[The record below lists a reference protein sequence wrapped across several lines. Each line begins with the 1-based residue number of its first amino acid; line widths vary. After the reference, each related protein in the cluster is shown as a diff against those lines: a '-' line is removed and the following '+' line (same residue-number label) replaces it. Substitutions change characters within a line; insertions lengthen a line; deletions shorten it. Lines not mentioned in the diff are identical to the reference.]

1 MSYLFKYSRLKA
13 SVLSLS
19 LLLLAYPVHSQES
32 SASLIE
38 EIIVTSQRTEESLQD
53 VPIAVTALTSSMLED
68 MQIEGGSDLQ
78 LVTPSLSFQGS
89 DATGG
94 TFNIRGITNLAVSAT
109 AESGVEIH
117 VNDLPVGSTTM
128 QDGDFLD
135 MERIEVLRGPQGT
148 LYGKNS
154 VGGVINLITARPQF
168 GEAFGSATVEV
179 GSYDLLK
186 TKLMLNIPLGDSLA
200 MRIAAS
206 SNDRDGDIKNIYSKA
221 KTSHVNNRDSDAY
234 RLSIAWNA
242 TDRTDVLF
250 VHENYSENSMRH
262 YINNVYCQRDPS
274 FVAGCTPGGE
284 RLHELTHP
292 MATYVENLAVLTG
305 ILDFTTTTD
314 MSGAPKGFW
323 ETNIRG
329 NPNYVV
335 DQDITQLIIN
345 HELND
350 DWNLIA
356 AASIKDRLY
365 DRTGSY
371 ASEEM
376 DRLRFKD
383 NPFFPGGNVPMSG
396 FGPNCKLD
404 DGTFGIYGGCITDTM
419 NYPDGFD
426 RQFAEVESETVEIRL
441 QSNLDGQW
449 NYLLGAI
456 HSEGSGLSD
465 YTIAANG
472 LDALALAPPP
482 VLINGLP
489 QGAVQLYAP
498 LFLQTTKSATR
509 SSAIFGE
516 IYYQASDRLKYTVGV
531 RTTED
536 YKEQYGYSPFL
547 SAPGFGTIGG
557 GFTALTALPTYGD
570 SWYKSG
576 AIGDPETEYSNT
588 TGRFVVDY
596 VLNDNALVYGSIS
609 KGFKGGG
616 FNPPLDPAKYP
627 DTPQVF
633 PDTELMA
640 YEVGIKIDFP
650 ESGMRLNT
658 SAYMYDASD
667 YQVTKIQNKTR
678 VNEGI
683 DVDMMGI
690 ESEFIWVPL
699 SAPQWQINAGISFEE
714 SEIASGNMLL
724 NPANADLCLSTGCG
738 NWHLMKDGSD
748 GEVFV
753 VRKDVATV
761 IWNMWQGGLWGP
773 AQALIVPVEF
783 HGDRASGV
791 PTPVSFLPNVTPGHL
806 PSLTAARSLY
816 SSVMVNTACS
826 ILGCNPADVIKDGL
840 LSDISG
846 NQLTHPDYM
855 ANLGIQYT
863 MTTETYN
870 VNFRLDAYKQ
880 GERYTSLF
888 NLGWDKVDPWTEYNA
903 LISITP
909 ATADGNWRVDIYGQN
924 ITDEENVT
932 NIGDATAP
940 LGFNKNIF
948 ARPQAT
954 YGVKWTYN
962 F

>member
-1 MSYLFKYSRLKA
+1 MRNLFVHSTLKV

-19 LLLLAYPVHSQES
+19 LLLLAYPAQSQES

-68 MQIEGGSDLQ
+68 MQIESGSDLQ

-94 TFNIRGITNLAVSAT
+94 SFNIRGITNLAVSPT

-117 VNDLPVGSTTM
+117 VNDMPVGATTM

-148 LYGKNS
+148 LFGKNS
-154 VGGVINLITARPQF
+154 VGGVINLITAKPQF
-168 GEAFGSATVEV
+168 GKAFGSATVDV

-250 VHENYSENSMRH
+250 VHENYSENSNRH
-262 YINNVYCQRDPS
+262 YENNVYCQRDPS
-274 FVAGCTPGGE
+274 FVSGCTPGGKKV
-284 RLHELTHP
+284 HELTHP

-305 ILDFTTTTD
+305 ILDFTSTTD

-323 ETNIRG
+323 EANIRG
-329 NPNYVV
+329 NPKYIV

-350 DWNLIA
+350 NWNLTA

-396 FGPNCKLD
+396 FGPNCKLA
-404 DGTFGIYGGCITDTM
+404 DGTSGIYGGCITDTM

-426 RQFAEVESETVEIRL
+426 RQFTETESETVEIRL

-456 HSEGSGLSD
+456 HADGSGDTS

-482 VLINGLP
+482 VLTGLP

-498 LFLQTTKSATR
+498 LFQQSTLVATR
-509 SSAIFGE
+509 STAIFGE
-516 IYYQASDRLKYTVGV
+516 VYYQASDRLKYTLGV
-531 RTTED
+531 RNTED
-536 YKEQYGYSPFL
+536 YKEQYAYSPFL
-547 SAPGFGTIGG
+547 STPGFGSIGG
-557 GFTALTALPTYGD
+557 GFTALAALPTYGD
-570 SWYKSG
+570 SWYASG

-650 ESGMRLNT
+650 ERGMRLNT

-753 VRKDVATV
+753 VRKDVATL

-806 PSLTAARSLY
+806 PSLTAARTLY

-863 MTTETYN
+863 MTTEMYK

-940 LGFNKNIF
+940 LGFNKNIY

>member
-1 MSYLFKYSRLKA
+1 MRNLFHHSTLKV

-19 LLLLAYPVHSQES
+19 LLFLAYPAQSQES

-89 DATGG
+89 DASGG
-94 TFNIRGITNLAVSAT
+94 SFNIRGITNLAVSPT

-117 VNDLPVGSTTM
+117 VNDMPVGATTM

-148 LYGKNS
+148 LFGKNS

-168 GEAFGSATVEV
+168 GDAFGSATVDV

-262 YINNVYCQRDPS
+262 YVNNVYCQRDPS

-284 RLHELTHP
+284 RVHELTHP

-305 ILDFTTTTD
+305 ILDFTSTTD

-329 NPNYVV
+329 NPKYVV

-350 DWNLIA
+350 NWNLTA

-426 RQFAEVESETVEIRL
+426 RQFAEEESETVEIKI

-456 HSEGSGLSD
+456 HSEGSALSQ

-482 VLINGLP
+482 VLTGFP

-498 LFLQTTKSATR
+498 LFLQSTKAATR

-516 IYYQASDRLKYTVGV
+516 VYYQASDRLKYTLGV

-536 YKEQYGYSPFL
+536 YKEQYAYSPFL
-547 SAPGFGTIGG
+547 SAPGFGSIGG
-557 GFTALTALPTYGD
+557 GFTALAALPTYGD
-570 SWYKSG
+570 SWYASG
-576 AIGDPETEYSNT
+576 TVGDPEIEYSNT

-650 ESGMRLNT
+650 ERGMRLNT

-724 NPANADLCLSTGCG
+724 NPANADLCLTTGCG

-753 VRKDVATV
+753 VRKDVAAT
-761 IWNMWQGGLWGP
+761 IWSMWQGGLWGP
-773 AQALIVPVEF
+773 AQGILVPVEF

-826 ILGCNPADVIKDGL
+826 ILGCNPADVVKDGL

-863 MTTETYN
+863 MTTEMYK

-940 LGFNKNIF
+940 LGFNKSIW

>member
-1 MSYLFKYSRLKA
+1 
-13 SVLSLS
+13 
-19 LLLLAYPVHSQES
+19 
-32 SASLIE
+32 
-38 EIIVTSQRTEESLQD
+38 
-53 VPIAVTALTSSMLED
+53 
-68 MQIEGGSDLQ
+68 
-78 LVTPSLSFQGS
+78 
-89 DATGG
+89 
-94 TFNIRGITNLAVSAT
+94 
-109 AESGVEIH
+109 
-117 VNDLPVGSTTM
+117 
-128 QDGDFLD
+128 
-135 MERIEVLRGPQGT
+135 
-148 LYGKNS
+148 
-154 VGGVINLITARPQF
+154 
-168 GEAFGSATVEV
+168 
-179 GSYDLLK
+179 
-186 TKLMLNIPLGDSLA
+186 
-200 MRIAAS
+200 
-206 SNDRDGDIKNIYSKA
+206 
-221 KTSHVNNRDSDAY
+221 
-234 RLSIAWNA
+234 
-242 TDRTDVLF
+242 
-250 VHENYSENSMRH
+250 
-262 YINNVYCQRDPS
+262 
-274 FVAGCTPGGE
+274 
-284 RLHELTHP
+284 

-305 ILDFTTTTD
+305 ILDFTSTTD

-329 NPNYVV
+329 NPKYVV

-350 DWNLIA
+350 NWNLTA

-426 RQFAEVESETVEIRL
+426 RQFAEEESETVEIKL

-456 HSEGSGLSD
+456 HSEGSALSQ

-482 VLINGLP
+482 VLTGFP

-498 LFLQTTKSATR
+498 LFLQSTKAATR

-516 IYYQASDRLKYTVGV
+516 VYYQASDRLKYTLGV
-531 RTTED
+531 RNTED
-536 YKEQYGYSPFL
+536 YKEQYAYSPFL
-547 SAPGFGTIGG
+547 SAPGFGSIGG
-557 GFTALTALPTYGD
+557 GFTALAALPTYGD
-570 SWYKSG
+570 SWYASG
-576 AIGDPETEYSNT
+576 TVGDPETEYSNT

-650 ESGMRLNT
+650 ERGMRLNT

-724 NPANADLCLSTGCG
+724 NPANADLC
-738 NWHLMKDGSD
+738 
-748 GEVFV
+748 
-753 VRKDVATV
+753 
-761 IWNMWQGGLWGP
+761 
-773 AQALIVPVEF
+773 
-783 HGDRASGV
+783 
-791 PTPVSFLPNVTPGHL
+791 
-806 PSLTAARSLY
+806 
-816 SSVMVNTACS
+816 
-826 ILGCNPADVIKDGL
+826 
-840 LSDISG
+840 
-846 NQLTHPDYM
+846 
-855 ANLGIQYT
+855 
-863 MTTETYN
+863 
-870 VNFRLDAYKQ
+870 
-880 GERYTSLF
+880 
-888 NLGWDKVDPWTEYNA
+888 
-903 LISITP
+903 
-909 ATADGNWRVDIYGQN
+909 
-924 ITDEENVT
+924 
-932 NIGDATAP
+932 
-940 LGFNKNIF
+940 
-948 ARPQAT
+948 
-954 YGVKWTYN
+954 
-962 F
+962 